1 MYRTL
6 NLILKNKRG
15 INFLSKLA
23 RGGSRMISTSF
34 NAKKTSSLTYI
45 PSKSFSD
52 QEQRFSRI
60 SGREQSGQ
68 SVK

>member
-6 NLILKNKRG
+6 NLILKNKKG
-15 INFLSKLA
+15 VNFLSKLA
-23 RGGSRMISTSF
+23 RGGSRLLSTSF
-34 NAKKTSSLTYI
+34 NSKKTSPLTHVS
-45 PSKSFSD
+45 SKGFSD

-68 SVK
+68 NVK